1 MVRELNRL
9 QVLVDLSH
17 VSDDTMRQ
25 AIEVSEAPVIF
36 SHSSARALC
45 DVTRN
50 VPDDVL
56 ELVGRTG
63 GVVMVTFVPSFVAPE
78 GAEVNRASWEEARE
92 LHARYADDPQAL
104 NAAMEQ
110 WWISLEEVTATAAQ
124 VADHID
130 HVRTVA
136 GIDHIGVGS
145 DFDGA
150 RAMPAGLEDVSGY
163 PALFTELAARGYAD
177 EELQQIAGRNVLRV
191 MREAELVATRL
202 QP

>member
-92 LHARYADDPQAL
+92 LRARYADDPQAL

-110 WWISLEEVTATAAQ
+110 WWISLEEVTAMAAQ

-136 GIDHIGVGS
+136 GIDHIGVGG

-163 PALFTELAARGYAD
+163 PALFTELAARGYTD

>member
-1 MVRELNRL
+1 VVRELNRL

-92 LHARYADDPQAL
+92 LRARYADDPQAL

-136 GIDHIGVGS
+136 GIDHIGVGG

-163 PALFTELAARGYAD
+163 PALFTELAARGYTD

>member
-1 MVRELNRL
+1 MVRELNRSG
-9 QVLVDLSH
+9 VLVDLSH
-17 VSDDTMRQ
+17 VADDTMRQ

-78 GAEVNRASWEEARE
+78 GAKVNRASWEKAQELRAEHAEDPEALRV
-92 LHARYADDPQAL
+92 
-104 NAAMEQ
+104 AMEE
-110 WWISLEEVTATAAQ
+110 WWLSLEEVAATVSQ

-136 GIDHIGVGS
+136 GIDHIGGG

-150 RAMPAGLEDVSGY
+150 RAMPAGLEEVSGY
-163 PALFTELAARGYAD
+163 PALFTELAARGYTD
-177 EELQQIAGRNVLRV
+177 EELQQIAGRNVLRA